1 MLIYGKWKYGQKFND
16 SNGFDS
22 EYDLES
28 ISFDKMTEKFNLW
41 NDPNQFLILD
51 KSSSLPDKKQTITYN
66 YKLINEIINN
76 NSSIY
81 PQSKERGLQEINLK
95 EKVFKI
101 TKDYKGKER
110 IKKNTI
116 YVGKHNKFLKIYNQ
130 KNTKIFPWKM

>member
-51 KSSSLPDKKQTITYN
+51 KSSSLPDKKQPITYN

-110 IKKNTI
+110 INKNTI
-116 YVGKHNKFLKIYNQ
+116 YVGKHNKFLKI
-130 KNTKIFPWKM
+130 I

>member
-1 MLIYGKWKYGQKFND
+1 
-16 SNGFDS
+16 
-22 EYDLES
+22 
-28 ISFDKMTEKFNLW
+28 MTEKFNLW

-110 IKKNTI
+110 INKNTI
-116 YVGKHNKFLKIYNQ
+116 YVGKHNKFLKI
-130 KNTKIFPWKM
+130 I

>member
-51 KSSSLPDKKQTITYN
+51 KSSSLPDKKQPITYN